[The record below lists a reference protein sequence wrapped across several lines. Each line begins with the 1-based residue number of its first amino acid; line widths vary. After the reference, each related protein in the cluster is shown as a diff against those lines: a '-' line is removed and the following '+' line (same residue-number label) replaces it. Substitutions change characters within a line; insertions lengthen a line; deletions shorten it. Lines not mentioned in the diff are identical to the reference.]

1 VVRVIR
7 VKRNYIGVNMN
18 IFEFNNVV
26 LSPEV
31 IKNGYAK
38 GRLNAHT
45 LLKQTIVKL
54 APMYPLWQFVVPRV
68 HMGDEVSTFDV
79 MLNGQ
84 KLGSIGRM
92 YHGSSYVIAVTN
104 HRISE
109 NRTRGSEYKTKDV
122 DKAVLKVKKTFFPRN
137 PNERLS
143 EAHAEAGRLLN
154 SQENGK
160 LRALNKHEYSIS
172 AAMMEYVKDVGYAG
186 FLAHVHTLEP
196 RFRDVVLAHIENEK
210 ELRMEVKSIEEIRR
224 QFDSQIAA
232 LIVRDS
238 GKYLVRIDDNVQIYD
253 DNTLPESMKRNL
265 GMLKLVDAGFFL
277 SDVGCRVNDEVF
289 VVKVDEAKE
298 QA

>member
-1 VVRVIR
+1 
-7 VKRNYIGVNMN
+7 MN
-18 IFEFNNVV
+18 IFEFNNVT
-26 LSPEV
+26 LSPEIV
-31 IKNGYAK
+31 KQGYVK
-38 GRLNAHT
+38 GNLKAHT

-68 HMGDEVSTFDV
+68 NMGDEVSMFEV
-79 MLNGQ
+79 MMNGQ
-84 KLGSIGRM
+84 KLGSITRM
-92 YHGSSYVIAVTN
+92 YHGRDYVIAVGN

-137 PNERLS
+137 PNELLS
-143 EAHAEAGRLLN
+143 EAQKEADRFLN

-160 LRALNKHEYSIS
+160 DRALEKHKYNIRE
-172 AAMMEYVKDVGYAG
+172 AMLSYVLGAGYEG
-186 FLAHVHTLEP
+186 FLAHVQTLEP
-196 RFRDVVLAHIENEK
+196 RVRDRVLNDIEGEK

-224 QFDSQIAA
+224 QFEKQIAA

-277 SDVGCRVNDEVF
+277 SGVGCRVNDEVF
-289 VVKVDEAKE
+289 VVSADEEKE

>member
-1 VVRVIR
+1 MS
-7 VKRNYIGVNMN
+7 MN

-31 IKNGYAK
+31 VKNGYTK

-68 HMGDEVSTFDV
+68 SMGDEVQMFEV
-79 MLNGQ
+79 MTNGQ
-84 KLGSIGRM
+84 KLGSITRM
-92 YHGSSYVIAVTN
+92 YHGRDYVVAVTN

-109 NRTRGSEYKTKDV
+109 SRTRGSEYKTKDV

-137 PNERLS
+137 PKELLS
-143 EAHAEAGRLLN
+143 EAQKEADRFLN
-154 SQENGK
+154 QQENGK
-160 LRALNKHEYSIS
+160 TRALSKHEYSIGTT
-172 AAMMEYVKDVGYAG
+172 MMEYVKGAGYAA
-186 FLAHVHTLEP
+186 FLTYVDNMESRL
-196 RFRDVVLAHIENEK
+196 RDGVLAHIQGEK
-210 ELRMEVKSIEEIRR
+210 ELQMEVKSIEEIRR
-224 QFDSQIAA
+224 QFDKQIAA

-253 DNTLPESMKRNL
+253 DNTLPESMRGKL

-289 VVKVDEAKE
+289 VVKVDEE
-298 QA
+298 QE

>member
-1 VVRVIR
+1 
-7 VKRNYIGVNMN
+7 MN

-26 LSPEV
+26 LSPE
-31 IKNGYAK
+31 IAKNGYVK
-38 GRLNAHT
+38 GTLKAHT
-45 LLKQTIVKL
+45 LLRQTIVKL

-68 HMGDEVSTFDV
+68 NMGDEVSTFEV

-84 KLGSIGRM
+84 KLGSIGRV
-92 YHGSSYVIAVTN
+92 YHGRDYVIAVGN

-143 EAHAEAGRLLN
+143 EAAKEADRFLN
-154 SQENGK
+154 QQESGK
-160 LRALNKHEYSIS
+160 TRALNKHEYRIS
-172 AAMMEYVKDVGYAG
+172 EAMMEYAKGAGYAA
-186 FLAHVHTLEP
+186 FLTYVSDMEP
-196 RFRDVVLAHIENEK
+196 RLRDGVLAHIQGEK
-210 ELRMEVKSIEEIRR
+210 ELQMEVKSIEEIRR
-224 QFDSQIAA
+224 QFDRQIAA

-253 DNTLPESMKRNL
+253 DNTLPESMRGKL

-289 VVKVDEAKE
+289 VVKVDEE

>member
-1 VVRVIR
+1 
-7 VKRNYIGVNMN
+7 MN

-31 IKNGYAK
+31 VKNGYTK
-38 GRLNAHT
+38 SNLNAHT
-45 LLKQTIVKL
+45 LLRQTIVKL

-68 HMGDEVSTFDV
+68 HMDDEVSTFEV
-79 MLNGQ
+79 MTNGQ
-84 KLGSIGRM
+84 KLGEIQRIR
-92 YHGSSYVIAVTN
+92 HGIEYVIGVTN
-104 HRISE
+104 HRIADS
-109 NRTRGSEYKTKDV
+109 RTRGSAYKTKDV

-143 EAHAEAGRLLN
+143 EAHKEAEHFLVN
-154 SQENGK
+154 QESGK
-160 LRALNKHEYSIS
+160 QRALNKHEYNIGTV
-172 AAMMEYVKDVGYAG
+172 MTEYVKGAGYAA
-186 FLAHVHTLEP
+186 FLTYVNNMEP
-196 RFRDVVLAHIENEK
+196 RLRDGVLAHIQGQQ
-210 ELRMEVKSIEEIRR
+210 ELQMEVKSIEDIRR
-224 QFDSQIAA
+224 QFDKQIAA

-253 DNTLPESMKRNL
+253 DNTLPESMRGKL

-289 VVKVDEAKE
+289 VVKVDEE

>member
-1 VVRVIR
+1 MSI
-7 VKRNYIGVNMN
+7 N
-18 IFEFNNVV
+18 IFEFNNVT

-31 IKNGYAK
+31 VKNGYTK
-38 GRLNAHT
+38 SNLNAHT
-45 LLKQTIVKL
+45 LLKQAIAKL

-68 HMGDEVSTFDV
+68 NMGDEVSMFEV
-79 MLNGQ
+79 MTNGQ
-84 KLGSIGRM
+84 KLGSITRM
-92 YHGSSYVIAVTN
+92 YHGRDYVIAVGN

-137 PNERLS
+137 PNELLS
-143 EAHAEAGRLLN
+143 EASKEADRFLN
-154 SQENGK
+154 QQENGK
-160 LRALNKHEYSIS
+160 DRALEKHKYNIRE
-172 AAMMEYVKDVGYAG
+172 AMLSYVLGAGYEG
-186 FLAHVHTLEP
+186 FLTHVQTLEP
-196 RFRDVVLAHIENEK
+196 RVRDRVLNDIKGEK

-224 QFDSQIAA
+224 QFEKQIAA
-232 LIVRDS
+232 LVVRDS

-277 SDVGCRVNDEVF
+277 SGVGCRVNDEVF
-289 VVKVDEAKE
+289 VVSAYEEKE

>member
-1 VVRVIR
+1 
-7 VKRNYIGVNMN
+7 MN

-31 IKNGYAK
+31 VKGGYAK
-38 GRLNAHT
+38 SNLNAHT
-45 LLKQTIVKL
+45 LLKQAIEKL
-54 APMYPLWQFVVPRV
+54 APMYPLWQFVVPKV
-68 HMGDEVSTFDV
+68 LMGDEVNTFKV
-79 MLNGQ
+79 VANGEE
-84 KLGSIGRM
+84 LGSISRL
-92 YHGSSYVIAVTN
+92 YHGRDYVVAVTN
-104 HRISE
+104 HRISGS
-109 NRTRGSEYKTKDV
+109 RVRGSEYKTKDV
-122 DKAVLKVKKTFFPRN
+122 DKAVLKVKKTFSPRN
-137 PNERLS
+137 PKERIA

-224 QFDSQIAA
+224 QFDNQNAA

-277 SDVGCRVNDEVF
+277 SGVGCRVNNEVF
-289 VVKVDEAKE
+289 VVAAEEKE

>member
-1 VVRVIR
+1 
-7 VKRNYIGVNMN
+7 MN

-31 IKNGYAK
+31 TKNGYAK
-38 GRLNAHT
+38 GNLKAHT

-68 HMGDEVSTFDV
+68 SMGDEVTMFEV
-79 MLNGQ
+79 MMNGQ
-84 KLGSIGRM
+84 KLGSITRM
-92 YHGSSYVIAVTN
+92 YHGRDYVVAVGN

-137 PNERLS
+137 PKELLS
-143 EAHAEAGRLLN
+143 EAQKEADRFLN
-154 SQENGK
+154 SQESGK
-160 LRALNKHEYSIS
+160 TRALEKHKYHIQETMLS
-172 AAMMEYVKDVGYAG
+172 YVRGAGYAA
-186 FLAHVHTLEP
+186 FLTYVSNMEP
-196 RFRDVVLAHIENEK
+196 RLRDGVLAHIQGEK
-210 ELRMEVKSIEEIRR
+210 ELQMEVKSIEEIRR
-224 QFDSQIAA
+224 QFDNQIAA

-253 DNTLPESMKRNL
+253 DNTLPESMRGKL

-289 VVKVDEAKE
+289 VVKVDEKE

>member
-1 VVRVIR
+1 
-7 VKRNYIGVNMN
+7 MN

-26 LSPEV
+26 LSPQVV
-31 IKNGYAK
+31 INGHAK
-38 GRLNAHT
+38 GSLKAHT

-54 APMYPLWQFVVPRV
+54 APMYPLWQFVVSNV
-68 HMGDEVSTFDV
+68 TMGDEVHTFRV
-79 MLNGQ
+79 MANGQ
-84 KLGSIGRM
+84 ELGSIGRV
-92 YHGSSYVIAVTN
+92 YHGSNYVIAVSN

-137 PNERLS
+137 PSERLKD
-143 EAHAEAGRLLN
+143 AAEIAGRFLN
-154 SQENGK
+154 QQENGK
-160 LRALNKHEYSIS
+160 DRALEKHKYNIRE
-172 AAMMEYVKDVGYAG
+172 AMLSYVLGAGYEG
-186 FLAHVHTLEP
+186 FLAHTHTLEP
-196 RFRDVVLAHIENEK
+196 RVRDRVLAHIQGEK
-210 ELRMEVKSIEEIRR
+210 ELQMEVKSIEEIRR
-224 QFDSQIAA
+224 QFENQIAA

-253 DNTLPESMKRNL
+253 DNTLPESMRGKL

-289 VVKVDEAKE
+289 VVTVDEEKE

>member
-1 VVRVIR
+1 MS
-7 VKRNYIGVNMN
+7 MN
-18 IFEFNNVV
+18 IFEFNNVT

-31 IKNGYAK
+31 VKNGYVK
-38 GRLNAHT
+38 SNLKAHT
-45 LLKQTIVKL
+45 LLKQAIAKL

-68 HMGDEVSTFDV
+68 SMGDEVTIFEV
-79 MLNGQ
+79 MTNGQ
-84 KLGSIGRM
+84 KLGSISRL
-92 YHGSSYVIAVTN
+92 YHGRDYVVAVSN

-137 PNERLS
+137 PKERLA

-154 SQENGK
+154 QQENGK
-160 LRALNKHEYSIS
+160 AQALNNHEYNIS
-172 AAMMEYVKDVGYAG
+172 AAMMEYVKDAGYAG
-186 FLAHVHTLEP
+186 FIAHVHTLEP
-196 RFRDVVLAHIENEK
+196 RIRDKLLAHIQGEK
-210 ELRMEVKSIEEIRR
+210 ELRMEIKSIEEIRR
-224 QFDSQIAA
+224 QFKNQIAA

-277 SDVGCRVNDEVF
+277 SGVGCRVNDEVF
-289 VVKVDEAKE
+289 VVAAEEKE
-298 QA
+298 

>member
-1 VVRVIR
+1 
-7 VKRNYIGVNMN
+7 MN
-18 IFEFNNVV
+18 IFEFNNVT

-31 IKNGYAK
+31 VKQGYVK
-38 GRLNAHT
+38 GSLNAHT

-68 HMGDEVSTFDV
+68 NMGDEVSMFEV
-79 MLNGQ
+79 MTNGQ
-84 KLGSIGRM
+84 KLGSITRM
-92 YHGSSYVIAVTN
+92 YHGRDYVIAVGN

-137 PNERLS
+137 PNELLS
-143 EAHAEAGRLLN
+143 EAHKEADRFLN
-154 SQENGK
+154 QQENGK
-160 LRALNKHEYSIS
+160 QRALNKHEYSINTV
-172 AAMMEYVKDVGYAG
+172 MMEYVKGAG
-186 FLAHVHTLEP
+186 HAAFLTYVNNMEP
-196 RFRDVVLAHIENEK
+196 RVRDRVLNDIEGEK

-224 QFDSQIAA
+224 QFEKQIAA

-277 SDVGCRVNDEVF
+277 SGVGCRVNDEVF
-289 VVKVDEAKE
+289 VVSADEEKE